1 MKQKWVA
8 LLLVMAYVL
17 GLKRTTNRSFRIRLL
32 FEFAHH
38 KGLKTADEIWL
49 NTLFIQIRHKD
60 KIQSVM
66 KDKRPLTDEEREAL
80 RALLTLILSRKFV
93 CEKTYEQ
100 DVELSHQVTYR
111 FMKTQA

>member
-8 LLLVMAYVL
+8 LFLVMTYVL
-17 GLKRTTNRSFRIRLL
+17 GLKRTTKRPFRSGLL
-32 FEFAHH
+32 FELAHQ

-49 NTLFIQIRHKD
+49 NTLFIQIRHMD
-60 KIQSVM
+60 MIQGVM
-66 KDKRPLTDEEREAL
+66 MDKRPLTDEEREAL
-80 RALLTLILSRKFV
+80 RAILILILSRKFI

>member
-17 GLKRTTNRSFRIRLL
+17 GFKRMTNRPFRTGLL
-32 FEFAHH
+32 FELVHH
-38 KGLKTADEIWL
+38 KGLKTADKIDL

-60 KIQSVM
+60 RIQSIM
-66 KDKRPLTDEEREAL
+66 KDKMPLTDEEREAL
-80 RALLTLILSRKFV
+80 RALLILILPGWMK
-93 CEKTYEQ
+93 CEKTYEP